1 MLKQF
6 ALRLAGSVRAT
17 DTVARL
23 AGDEFVIIF
32 ENVRLPEEIAVLADK
47 IMDAVAPDFK
57 IGGKPMH
64 VTTSFGVA
72 LYQGGSE
79 TSGGLI
85 GRADAA
91 LYDTKRRGR
100 NGYTIDAGRLAPGLS
115 PASVNR

>member
-1 MLKQF
+1 VLKEF
-6 ALRLAGSVRAT
+6 ALRLAGNIRAT

-32 ENVRLPEEIAVLADK
+32 ENIRQPEEVSVLAEK
-47 IMDAVAPDFK
+47 IMHAIAPDFK
-57 IGGKPMH
+57 IGGKLRR

-91 LYDTKRRGR
+91 LYETKRRGR
-100 NGYTIDAGRLAPGLS
+100 NGYMIDAGRMVLGLS
-115 PASVNR
+115 PVSANR